1 MSIYKLTNSDFE
13 SDYTLIA
20 IHSQSEPYKLAYE
33 INLKLNT
40 SLEKSSF
47 DISFKNKVSVFDLYK
62 HESEI
67 YNTKL
72 YLISNKSI
80 EKENQAK
87 NKLLFNDYSVSSFL
101 IPELKKAEFLMK
113 IEGGGF
119 NIDSLVLKLNKID
132 SVVSCYRASI
142 NNVKSKYNLIF
153 E

>member
-1 MSIYKLTNSDFE
+1 MSIYKLTTSDFE

-40 SLEKSSF
+40 SLKKSSF

-80 EKENQAK
+80 EKENQTK
-87 NKLLFNDYSVSSFL
+87 NKLLFNDYSISSFL

-119 NIDSLVLKLNKID
+119 DINSLLIKLNKID
-132 SVVSCYRASI
+132 SIVSCYEASI

>member
-1 MSIYKLTNSDFE
+1 MSIHKLSASDFE

-80 EKENQAK
+80 EKENQSK
-87 NKLLFNDYSVSSFL
+87 DKLLFNDYSISSFL
-101 IPELKKAEFLMK
+101 IPELKKAEFLIK

-119 NIDSLVLKLNKID
+119 NIDSLLIKLNKID

>member
-1 MSIYKLTNSDFE
+1 MSIHKLSASDFE

-40 SLEKSSF
+40 SLKKSSF
-47 DISFKNKVSVFDLYK
+47 DISFKNKVSIFDLYK

-87 NKLLFNDYSVSSFL
+87 NKLLFNDYSISSFL
-101 IPELKKAEFLMK
+101 IPELKKAEFLIK

-119 NIDSLVLKLNKID
+119 NIDSLLIKLNKID
-132 SVVSCYRASI
+132 SIVSCYRASI

>member
-1 MSIYKLTNSDFE
+1 MSIHKLSTSDFE
-13 SDYTLIA
+13 SDYILIA

-40 SLEKSSF
+40 SLKKSSF
-47 DISFKNKVSVFDLYK
+47 DISFKNKVSAFDLYK

-72 YLISNKSI
+72 YLISNKSV
-80 EKENQAK
+80 KETNLAK
-87 NKLLFNDYSVSSFL
+87 NMLLFNDYSISSFL
-101 IPELKKAEFLMK
+101 IPELKKVEFLMK

-119 NIDSLVLKLNKID
+119 NIDSLLIKLNKID

>member
-1 MSIYKLTNSDFE
+1 MSIHKLSASDFE

-40 SLEKSSF
+40 SLKKSSF
-47 DISFKNKVSVFDLYK
+47 DISFKNKVSIFDLYK

-80 EKENQAK
+80 EKENQTK
-87 NKLLFNDYSVSSFL
+87 NKLLFNEYSISSFL
-101 IPELKKAEFLMK
+101 IPELKKAEFLIK

-119 NIDSLVLKLNKID
+119 NIDSLLIKLNKID
-132 SVVSCYRASI
+132 SIVSCYRASI

>member
-1 MSIYKLTNSDFE
+1 MSIHKLSSSDFE

-20 IHSQSEPYKLAYE
+20 IHSQSEPFKLAYE

-40 SLEKSSF
+40 KLKKSSF

-80 EKENQAK
+80 EKKNQAK
-87 NKLLFNDYSVSSFL
+87 NKLLFNEYSISSFL
-101 IPELKKAEFLMK
+101 IPELKKVEFLMK

-119 NIDSLVLKLNKID
+119 NIDSLLIKLNKID

-142 NNVKSKYNLIF
+142 KNVKSKYNLIF

>member
-1 MSIYKLTNSDFE
+1 MSIHKLSASDFE

-87 NKLLFNDYSVSSFL
+87 NKLLFNDYSISSFL

-119 NIDSLVLKLNKID
+119 DIDSLLIKLNKID
-132 SVVSCYRASI
+132 SVVSCYEASI

>member
-1 MSIYKLTNSDFE
+1 MSIHKLSASDFE

-40 SLEKSSF
+40 SLKKSSF
-47 DISFKNKVSVFDLYK
+47 DISFKNKVSIFDLYK

-80 EKENQAK
+80 EKENQSK
-87 NKLLFNDYSVSSFL
+87 DKLLFNDYSISSFL
-101 IPELKKAEFLMK
+101 IPELKKAEFLIK

-119 NIDSLVLKLNKID
+119 NIDSLLIKLNKID

>member
-1 MSIYKLTNSDFE
+1 MSIHKLSASDFE

-40 SLEKSSF
+40 SLKKSSF
-47 DISFKNKVSVFDLYK
+47 DISFKNKVSIFDLYK

-80 EKENQAK
+80 EKENQTK
-87 NKLLFNDYSVSSFL
+87 NKLLFNEYSISSFL

-119 NIDSLVLKLNKID
+119 NIDSLLIKLNKID

>member
-1 MSIYKLTNSDFE
+1 MSIYKLTTSDFE
-13 SDYTLIA
+13 SDYALIA

-47 DISFKNKVSVFDLYK
+47 DISFKNKASVFDLYK

-80 EKENQAK
+80 EKENQSK
-87 NKLLFNDYSVSSFL
+87 DKLLFNDYSISSFL

-119 NIDSLVLKLNKID
+119 NIDSLILKLNKID
-132 SVVSCYRASI
+132 SVISCYRASI

>member
-1 MSIYKLTNSDFE
+1 MSIHKLSASDFE

-40 SLEKSSF
+40 SLKKSSF

-87 NKLLFNDYSVSSFL
+87 NKLLFNDYSISTFL

>member
-1 MSIYKLTNSDFE
+1 MSIHKLSASDFE

-47 DISFKNKVSVFDLYK
+47 DISFKNKLSVFDLYK

-87 NKLLFNDYSVSSFL
+87 NKLLFNEYSISSFL
-101 IPELKKAEFLMK
+101 IPELKKAEFLIK

-119 NIDSLVLKLNKID
+119 NIDSLLIKLNKID

>member
-1 MSIYKLTNSDFE
+1 MSIHKLSASDFE

-40 SLEKSSF
+40 SLKKSSF

-87 NKLLFNDYSVSSFL
+87 NKLLFNDYSISSFL

-119 NIDSLVLKLNKID
+119 NIDSLILKLNKID

>member
-1 MSIYKLTNSDFE
+1 MSIYKLTTSDFE

-119 NIDSLVLKLNKID
+119 NIDSLLVKLNKID

>member
-1 MSIYKLTNSDFE
+1 MSIYKLTTSDFE

-47 DISFKNKVSVFDLYK
+47 DISFKNKVSVFNLYK

-80 EKENQAK
+80 EKENQSK
-87 NKLLFNDYSVSSFL
+87 NKLLFNDYSISSFL

-119 NIDSLVLKLNKID
+119 NIDSLILKLNKID

>member
-1 MSIYKLTNSDFE
+1 MSIHKLSASDFE

-40 SLEKSSF
+40 SLKKSSF

-80 EKENQAK
+80 EKESQIK
-87 NKLLFNDYSVSSFL
+87 TKLLFNDYSISSFL
-101 IPELKKAEFLMK
+101 IPELKKAEFLIK

-119 NIDSLVLKLNKID
+119 NIDSLLIKLNKID

-142 NNVKSKYNLIF
+142 SNVKSKYNLIF

>member
-1 MSIYKLTNSDFE
+1 MSIHKLSSSDFE

-40 SLEKSSF
+40 SLKKSSF

-87 NKLLFNDYSVSSFL
+87 NKLLFNDYSISSFL

-119 NIDSLVLKLNKID
+119 DIDSLVLKLNKID

>member
-1 MSIYKLTNSDFE
+1 MSIHKLSASDFE

-80 EKENQAK
+80 EKKNQAK
-87 NKLLFNDYSVSSFL
+87 NKLLFNDYSISSFL

-119 NIDSLVLKLNKID
+119 NIDSLLLKLNKID

>member
-1 MSIYKLTNSDFE
+1 MSIHKLSSSDFE

-40 SLEKSSF
+40 SLKKSSF

-87 NKLLFNDYSVSSFL
+87 NKLLFNEYSISSFL
-101 IPELKKAEFLMK
+101 IPELKKAEFLIK

-119 NIDSLVLKLNKID
+119 NIDSLLIKLNKID

>member
-1 MSIYKLTNSDFE
+1 MSIYKLTTSDFE

-87 NKLLFNDYSVSSFL
+87 NKLLFNDYSISSFL

-119 NIDSLVLKLNKID
+119 DIDSLLIKLNKID
-132 SVVSCYRASI
+132 SVISCYRASI

>member
-1 MSIYKLTNSDFE
+1 MSIYKLTTSDFE

-87 NKLLFNDYSVSSFL
+87 NKLLFNEYSISSFL
-101 IPELKKAEFLMK
+101 IPELKKAEFLIK

-119 NIDSLVLKLNKID
+119 NIDSLLIKLNKID
-132 SVVSCYRASI
+132 SVVSCYEASI

>member
-1 MSIYKLTNSDFE
+1 MSIHKLSASDFE

-40 SLEKSSF
+40 SLKKSSF

-87 NKLLFNDYSVSSFL
+87 NKLLFNEYSISSFL
-101 IPELKKAEFLMK
+101 IPELKKAEFLIK

-119 NIDSLVLKLNKID
+119 NIDSLLIKLNKID

-142 NNVKSKYNLIF
+142 SNVKSKYNLIF

>member
-1 MSIYKLTNSDFE
+1 MSIHKLSASDFE

-87 NKLLFNDYSVSSFL
+87 NKLLFNEYSISSFL
-101 IPELKKAEFLMK
+101 IPELKKAEFLIK

-119 NIDSLVLKLNKID
+119 NIDSLLIKLNKID
-132 SVVSCYRASI
+132 SIVSCYRASI

>member
-1 MSIYKLTNSDFE
+1 MSIYKLTTSDFE
-13 SDYTLIA
+13 SDYALIA

-80 EKENQAK
+80 EKESQIK
-87 NKLLFNDYSVSSFL
+87 TKLLFNDYSISSFL
-101 IPELKKAEFLMK
+101 IPELKKAEFLIK

-119 NIDSLVLKLNKID
+119 NIDSLLIKLNKID

>member
-1 MSIYKLTNSDFE
+1 MSIHKLSASDFE

-33 INLKLNT
+33 INLKLNI

-47 DISFKNKVSVFDLYK
+47 DISFKNKVSVFNLYK

-87 NKLLFNDYSVSSFL
+87 TKLLFNEYSISSFL

-119 NIDSLVLKLNKID
+119 NIDSLLIKLNKID

>member
-1 MSIYKLTNSDFE
+1 MSIHKLSSSDFE

-47 DISFKNKVSVFDLYK
+47 DISFKNKVSVFNLYK

-87 NKLLFNDYSVSSFL
+87 NKLLFNEYSISSFL

-119 NIDSLVLKLNKID
+119 DIDSLVLKLNKID

>member
-1 MSIYKLTNSDFE
+1 MSIHKLSASDFE

-40 SLEKSSF
+40 SLKKSSF
-47 DISFKNKVSVFDLYK
+47 DISFKNKVSIFDLYK

-87 NKLLFNDYSVSSFL
+87 NKLLFNEYSISSFL
-101 IPELKKAEFLMK
+101 IPELKKAEFLIK

-119 NIDSLVLKLNKID
+119 NIDSLLIKLNKID

>member
-1 MSIYKLTNSDFE
+1 MSIYKLTTSDFE
-13 SDYTLIA
+13 SDYALIA

-40 SLEKSSF
+40 NLKKSSF

-80 EKENQAK
+80 EKENQTK
-87 NKLLFNDYSVSSFL
+87 NKLLFNDYSISSFL

-119 NIDSLVLKLNKID
+119 DIDSLLIKLTKID
-132 SVVSCYRASI
+132 SVISCYRALI
-142 NNVKSKYNLIF
+142 KNVKSKYNLIF

>member
-1 MSIYKLTNSDFE
+1 MSIHKLSTSDFE
-13 SDYTLIA
+13 SDYNLIP

-40 SLEKSSF
+40 NLKKSSF

-80 EKENQAK
+80 EKENQTK
-87 NKLLFNDYSVSSFL
+87 NKLLFNDYSISSFL

-119 NIDSLVLKLNKID
+119 DIDSLLIKLTKID
-132 SVVSCYRASI
+132 SVISCYRALI
-142 NNVKSKYNLIF
+142 KNVKSKYNLIF

>member
-1 MSIYKLTNSDFE
+1 MSIHKLSASDFE

-20 IHSQSEPYKLAYE
+20 VHSQSESYKLAYE

-72 YLISNKSI
+72 YLVSNKSI
-80 EKENQAK
+80 EKENQTK
-87 NKLLFNDYSVSSFL
+87 NKLLFNEYSISSFL
-101 IPELKKAEFLMK
+101 IPELRKAEFLIK

-119 NIDSLVLKLNKID
+119 NIDSLLIKLNKID

>member
-1 MSIYKLTNSDFE
+1 MSIHKLSASDFE

-40 SLEKSSF
+40 SLKKSSF
-47 DISFKNKVSVFDLYK
+47 DISFKNKVSIFDLYK

-87 NKLLFNDYSVSSFL
+87 NKLLFNEYSISSFL
-101 IPELKKAEFLMK
+101 IPELKKVEFLMK

-119 NIDSLVLKLNKID
+119 NIDSLLTKLNKID

>member
-1 MSIYKLTNSDFE
+1 MSIYKLSTSDFE

-40 SLEKSSF
+40 SLKKSSF

-80 EKENQAK
+80 EKENQSK
-87 NKLLFNDYSVSSFL
+87 NKLLFNDYSISSFL
-101 IPELKKAEFLMK
+101 IPELKKAEFLIK

-119 NIDSLVLKLNKID
+119 NIDSLLLKLNKID

>member
-1 MSIYKLTNSDFE
+1 MSIHKLSASDFE

-40 SLEKSSF
+40 SLKKSSF

-80 EKENQAK
+80 EKESQKK
-87 NKLLFNDYSVSSFL
+87 NKLLFNDYSISSFL
-101 IPELKKAEFLMK
+101 IPELKKAEFLIK

-119 NIDSLVLKLNKID
+119 NIDSLLIKLNKID

-142 NNVKSKYNLIF
+142 SNVKSKYNLIF

>member
-1 MSIYKLTNSDFE
+1 MSIHKLSASDFE

-40 SLEKSSF
+40 SLKKSSF

-80 EKENQAK
+80 EKESQKK
-87 NKLLFNDYSVSSFL
+87 NKLLFNDYSISSFL

-132 SVVSCYRASI
+132 SVISCYRASI

>member
-1 MSIYKLTNSDFE
+1 MSIYKLTTSDFE

-62 HESEI
+62 HKSET

-80 EKENQAK
+80 EKENQSK
-87 NKLLFNDYSVSSFL
+87 DKLLFNDYSISSFL

-119 NIDSLVLKLNKID
+119 NIDSLILKLNKID
-132 SVVSCYRASI
+132 SVISCYRASI

>member
-1 MSIYKLTNSDFE
+1 MSIYKLTTSDFE
-13 SDYTLIA
+13 SDYALIA

-87 NKLLFNDYSVSSFL
+87 SKLLFNDYSISSFL

-119 NIDSLVLKLNKID
+119 NIDSLLLKLNKID

>member
-1 MSIYKLTNSDFE
+1 MSIHKLSTSDFE

-87 NKLLFNDYSVSSFL
+87 NKLLFNEYSISSFL
-101 IPELKKAEFLMK
+101 IPELKKAEFLIK

-119 NIDSLVLKLNKID
+119 NIDSLLIKLNKID

>member
-1 MSIYKLTNSDFE
+1 MSIHKLSASDFE

-40 SLEKSSF
+40 SLKKSSF
-47 DISFKNKVSVFDLYK
+47 DISFKNKVSIFDLYK

-80 EKENQAK
+80 EKENQTK
-87 NKLLFNDYSVSSFL
+87 NKLLFNDYSISSFL